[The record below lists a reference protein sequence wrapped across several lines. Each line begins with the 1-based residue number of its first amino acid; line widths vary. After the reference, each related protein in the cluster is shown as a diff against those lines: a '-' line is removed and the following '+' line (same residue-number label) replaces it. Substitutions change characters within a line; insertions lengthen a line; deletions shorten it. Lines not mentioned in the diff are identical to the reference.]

1 MKSIKYSNMKT
12 PKIIASS
19 SNDEAIQS
27 LCRYNR
33 RHTQDCTKRP
43 RIKKTYILTC
53 FGIKKIITKKEYDD
67 YISKGLTNL
76 VKIQYD

>member
-1 MKSIKYSNMKT
+1 MKSIKYSNMQT
-12 PKIIASS
+12 PKIVASS

-43 RIKKTYILTC
+43 RIKKDIYSNV
-53 FGIKKIITKKEYDD
+53 FWYEKDHY
-67 YISKGLTNL
+67 
-76 VKIQYD
+76 

>member
-1 MKSIKYSNMKT
+1 MKSIKYSNMQI
-12 PKIIASS
+12 PKIVASS

-43 RIKKTYILTC
+43 RIKKTYILMC
-53 FGIKKIITKKEYDD
+53 FGKKKIITKTEYDM
-67 YISKGLTNL
+67 YVSQGLTDL
-76 VKIQYD
+76 VKIIYE